1 MADSNT
7 LSRRHFVTRSAA
19 VACGMGLLQG
29 TQSTQA
35 AVPVTTKPHAFKFCL
50 NTGTV
55 RGHKLGLVAEL
66 ELAAKAGYDAVEPWV
81 ESIRQYKE
89 QGGSLPE
96 VKKRIEDTGLTVESA
111 IGFSSWIAEDKDKR
125 VQGLEQARRDMDLVA
140 RIGGKRLA
148 APPAGATSA
157 PILDLQQAAQ
167 RYRALLESG
176 DSLGVVPALEVWG
189 FSKNLHRLGQSAY
202 VAIESGHPKACLLA
216 DVYHLYKGGSDFAGL
231 RLLSAEAM
239 PIFHMNDYPGTPRET
254 IKDRDRVFPGDGV
267 APLDQ
272 ILSDLR
278 AINPN
283 MVLSLELF
291 NPEYWKRPASEVAQ
305 EGLAKMK
312 QAVQRSL

>member
-1 MADSNT
+1 MTTS
-7 LSRRHFVTRSAA
+7 LSRRQFITRSGAA
-19 VACGMGLLQG
+19 ALGVSLLQT
-29 TQSTQA
+29 TQVAQA
-35 AVPVTTKPHAFKFCL
+35 AVPSNAFRFCL

-89 QGGSLPE
+89 QGGSLPQL
-96 VKKRIEDTGLTVESA
+96 KQRIIDMGLTVESA
-111 IGFSSWIAEDKDKR
+111 IGFSSWIAEDPDKR
-125 VQGLEQARRDMDLVA
+125 TEGLEQARRDMDVLA

-148 APPAGATSA
+148 APPAGATNE
-157 PILDLQQAAQ
+157 PILDLQQAAE
-167 RYRALLESG
+167 RYRALLELG
-176 DSLGVVPALEVWG
+176 DRMGVVPALEVWG

-202 VAIESGHPKACLLA
+202 VTIESGHPKACLLA
-216 DVYHLYKGGSDFAGL
+216 DVYHLYKGGSDFSGL
-231 RLLSAEAM
+231 RLFSAEAM
-239 PIFHMNDYPGTPRET
+239 PIFHMNDYPGIPRDT

-272 ILSDLR
+272 ILSDLH
-278 AINPN
+278 AVNPN

-291 NPEYWKRPASEVAQ
+291 NPEYWKRPALDVAR

-312 QAVQRSL
+312 QAVQRAL